1 MPDRMLMFSGDG
13 LGTGQYCSL
22 NNFDSLGHIEAAS
35 ALALAW
41 PQWVVAHFPF
51 HAARVDP
58 MPAGANALFK
68 NLVEDRFVP
77 ELFLLRGE

>member
-1 MPDRMLMFSGDG
+1 M
-13 LGTGQYCSL
+13 QYCSL
-22 NNFDSLGHIEAAS
+22 NNPDPLGHIEAAS
-35 ALALAW
+35 TLALAW

-58 MPAGANALFK
+58 ISAGANALLK

-77 ELFLLRGE
+77 HLFLLRGE